1 MYIFTQREDLLL
13 YIHGH
18 IWPRKWHQGADT
30 ASRNPTL
37 NPSDSTISTHQN
49 ASDIDIVYAEKI
61 NDQLQQ
67 KITSH
72 IQALDQQD
80 KNSHPNIN
88 NYTISTKLEQKCIS
102 DPTYQLLA
110 SIIENGFPK
119 TQQQLD

>member
-49 ASDIDIVYAEKI
+49 ASDM
-61 NDQLQQ
+61 LQ

-88 NYTISTKLEQKCIS
+88 NYTISTKLEQECIS

>member
-18 IWPRKWHQGADT
+18 IWPGNWHQGADT
-30 ASRNPTL
+30 RNPSL
-37 NPSDSTISTHQN
+37 NPSDSTISTNQN
-49 ASDIDIVYAEKI
+49 ASDIDTVYAEKI

-88 NYTISTKLEQKCIS
+88 NYTISTKLEQECIS